1 MGYARVVGKCAAIYG
16 QLVWRLSERTF
27 SNKDDPGPIFFF
39 LLKGTTLA
47 RDEQPKKLQSY
58 NRLSS
63 VCAFL
68 SKSVRHR
75 VIHLRRMTDT
85 SQDDE
90 RAAKLGALPPS
101 NV

>member
-1 MGYARVVGKCAAIYG
+1 MGYARVAGKCAAIYG
-16 QLVWRLSERTF
+16 QIVWRLSERTF

-39 LLKGTTLA
+39 LLKNSG